1 MKVSFLAVFFVATA
15 AAVINVHVSPHTHDD
30 VGWDET
36 YMQCASRVPTRT
48 RRTPRTPLLTRRPR
62 TNAPFADY
70 QGDGPIGG
78 RNVTRILQAVVAGL
92 LQDPSRRFSYV
103 EQA

>member
-1 MKVSFLAVFFVATA
+1 MCVSRADTHPPHAAHAPPNTAT
-15 AAVINVHVSPHTHDD
+15 PH
-30 VGWDET
+30 
-36 YMQCASRVPTRT
+36 QR
-48 RRTPRTPLLTRRPR
+48 
-62 TNAPFADY
+62 PFADY